1 VVGVRRLVVLALIT
15 AVAGCGAGGDSSE
28 HKAGKQ
34 KQGLVLSASFGEL
47 KSGSPVTWKLEVEN
61 AGPDEATLVFRSG
74 KDGDVALLRDGRETY
89 RWSGDKYFSQAMRQ
103 VHLKPGE
110 RKTFSLEEKALSAEP
125 GDYEL
130 VADLDSQPAPPAAR
144 RSAKVKSR

>member
-1 VVGVRRLVVLALIT
+1 VRRLVVLALIT

-28 HKAGKQ
+28 HQAGTQ
-34 KQGLVLSASFGEL
+34 KKGLVLSTSFGEL
-47 KSGSPVTWKLEVEN
+47 KAGAPVTWKLEVEN
-61 AGPDEATLVFRSG
+61 AGPDEVTLMFRSG

-103 VHLKPGE
+103 VRLEAGE
-110 RKTFSLEEKALSAEP
+110 HKTFTLEEKALSAEP

-130 VADLDSQPAPPAAR
+130 VAEMDSEPAPPPAR

>member
-1 VVGVRRLVVLALIT
+1 M
-15 AVAGCGAGGDSSE
+15 
-28 HKAGKQ
+28 
-34 KQGLVLSASFGEL
+34 LSASFGEL